1 MNSNADI
8 DDIKE
13 QLKQIDIVIGQ
24 KIKARRERLGISR
37 KELAKAICVTQQQI
51 AKYERSTNRISV
63 SSLVLVANR
72 LKKKICYFVPEIP
85 DSNIRKI

>member
-1 MNSNADI
+1 MNNNADI

-24 KIKARRERLGISR
+24 KIKERRERLGMSR
-37 KELAKAICVTQQQI
+37 KELAKAIYVTQQQI
-51 AKYERSTNRISV
+51 AKYERSANRISV

-72 LKKKICYFVPEIP
+72 LKKKICYFIP
-85 DSNIRKI
+85 DLPDSEVQ